1 MATNHTPLLF
11 VLFGY
16 VALVPLSIHAKC
28 YGLKIDATIQHAD
41 PESGTIP
48 LGSNSFWWTDDF
60 CPVVISPGDSIRID
74 IYLDGEECHGGF
86 WGSITRNGNLTDT
99 LSFPFSIYIPLWITE
114 PGEYRIR
121 GGEHSW
127 PEDAIYSPGDPELR
141 FTVVE
146 EGTTSINMR
155 IRGLYLQGV
164 AESGANSPMRTTL
177 WDSGLIPQVEPYT
190 TMGFQSVESSG
201 ATIPSAALRPS
212 IYPVEDWVRLE
223 LYADQSLSTFTAATN
238 ALLLSNGVIRSAEYF
253 GTSVL
258 FNAPSGTYFLRVV
271 HRNHLPTTF
280 GPIQLEQP
288 AACVNLAST
297 PVFGEDTR
305 VIVGNT
311 YCLRAG
317 NAHLDPGPQRISY
330 TGANND
336 RDPILQRIGGEIT
349 TATVSG
355 YFNEDVNM
363 DGVVKYTGANNDR
376 DVVLQAIGGSVVTVV
391 VTE

>member
-1 MATNHTPLLF
+1 MATKHSTLLF
-11 VLFGY
+11 VLFGC
-16 VALVPLSIHAKC
+16 VALVPSALYAKC
-28 YGLKIDATIQHAD
+28 NGIRIDADIQYAD
-41 PESGTIP
+41 PERGTIP
-48 LGSNSFWWTDDF
+48 LGSTSFWWTDDL

-74 IYLDGEECHGGF
+74 IYLDGLECLGGF
-86 WGSITRNGNLTDT
+86 WGSITRNGYLTDT
-99 LSFPFSIYIPLWITE
+99 LSFPFSIYAPLWITE

-121 GGEHSW
+121 GGDYSW
-127 PEDAIYSPGDPELR
+127 LEDATYSPEDTELR

-155 IRGLYLQGV
+155 ILGLYLQGV
-164 AESGANSPMRTTL
+164 AGSGSNSPMRTTL

-201 ATIPSAALRPS
+201 ATIPISALEPS
-212 IYPVEDWVRLE
+212 RYPVVDWVRLE

-238 ALLLSNGVIRSAEYF
+238 ALLLSKGVLRSAEQF

-271 HRNHLPTTF
+271 HRNHLPTTY

-297 PVFGEDTR
+297 PVIGADTR
-305 VIVGNT
+305 VLVGNA

-317 NAHLDPGPQRISY
+317 NAKLEFGPQHISY
-330 TGANND
+330 TGPNND

-355 YFNEDVNM
+355 YYNEDVNM

-376 DVVLQAIGGSVVTVV
+376 DIVLQAIGGSVVTSVV
-391 VTE
+391 SE